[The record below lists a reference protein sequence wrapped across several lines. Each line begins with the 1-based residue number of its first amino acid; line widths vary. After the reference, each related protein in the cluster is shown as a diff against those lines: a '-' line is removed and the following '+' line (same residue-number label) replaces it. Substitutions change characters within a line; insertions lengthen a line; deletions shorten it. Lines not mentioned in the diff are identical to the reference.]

1 MVTGRLPCSCDCSGC
16 CPVGNPVAHVE
27 EGGIA
32 GTIENADGKK
42 YVAIS
47 KVPQITIGHPETYL
61 ICEDG
66 SLDRM
71 RWPQNHNMAVLFMQ
85 SPEMLPAIGSSVPS
99 PKGGVKYVQVS
110 CDWRANYFVR
120 DDGVVDRSGTLDG
133 DLMGNVVREHFGFGG
148 SRHAGLAGY
157 SIENPFGYPDGP
169 ISSRD
174 KISDWSLNHTS
185 QASCDKYVAAS
196 AGEHNS
202 YLVAEDGSV
211 HRIQGGDE
219 VQKMVPSKEPVAQ
232 PGCGFTTQTIVS
244 AFCFWFNLLTP
255 DR

>member
-1 MVTGRLPCSCDCSGC
+1 MVTGCLPC
-16 CPVGNPVAHVE
+16 CPVVNPFANVE

-47 KVPQITIGHPETYL
+47 KVPQGTDRHPETYL

-71 RWPQNHNMAVLFMQ
+71 RWPQNHNRTVLSWQ

-99 PKGGVKYVQVS
+99 PKVGVKYVQVS
-110 CDWRANYFVR
+110 CDWGATYFVR
-120 DDGVVDRSGTLDG
+120 DDGVVDRSGTLDY
-133 DLMGNVVREHFGFGG
+133 DLIRAVAFSHVGLG

-196 AGEHNS
+196 AGEMNS

-232 PGCGFTTQTIVS
+232 PGCGFTTQTIVC
-244 AFCFWFNLLTP
+244 AFCFWFCLLTP

>member
-71 RWPQNHNMAVLFMQ
+71 RWPQNHNMAALFMQ

-232 PGCGFTTQTIVS
+232 PGCGFTTQTIVC